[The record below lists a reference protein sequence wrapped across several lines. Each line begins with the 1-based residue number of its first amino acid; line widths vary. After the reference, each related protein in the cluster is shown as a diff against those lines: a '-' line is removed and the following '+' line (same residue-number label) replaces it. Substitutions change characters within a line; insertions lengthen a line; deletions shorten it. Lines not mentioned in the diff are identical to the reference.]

1 MIACINTLAQSEHS
15 SVFKEKLD
23 SIVYST
29 GSKEIYKYDDEGR
42 LIEHYYYID
51 NSITTSD
58 TYSYNGDIQ
67 EKTTI
72 SYSNGEQTYL
82 HRTVRAIGHFDE
94 YGDPLLLEGEQI
106 DYDRNKGY
114 KYENKFDDNWNCILS
129 EEFDYS
135 NGEWIRSSYIK
146 YEYDSEDHKIKE
158 SHYHR
163 ENGVMYLY
171 TESIYE
177 YDNEGRNIKKIFF
190 GYKEGVLSG
199 HSEYCYEYDNEGHV
213 TRERRY
219 EAIDGELHISYE
231 VIRTYIG
238 ELVIKQISNTY
249 TCKDGEDI
257 LEISYVSERDSK
269 GYYLMLNND
278 VYDNKY
284 DRYGDI
290 TESVVSHDG
299 HTVRKAEFS
308 YDSEG
313 NLVVVLYNHSS
324 IPDGYYP
331 YDGQWYKHEKHVIIT
346 NNADEI
352 QSVKV
357 YQYANNK
364 WNLACEGVSS
374 NPKIT
379 IPEYVGGYALHLTP
393 SNYTYNYL
401 GSCHWEITEPSVHGW
416 CCSIGVHTC
425 YDLDGNVIAYNGD
438 DRFDNEYGG
447 YTRLYT
453 SGGTEMRTRV
463 YNQFDEEIL
472 YKQVKLVNGKQTT
485 VYETITD
492 EYYKDF
498 IPIAQTRYK
507 NGQINYRR
515 LKHYDWNVDACTIA
529 GSETKHYK
537 LLSTEMIYADGSSS
551 VTRYYYSNFGP
562 DSPAGLK
569 SIGKSSGTMSI
580 YGVTGA
586 QRQQLQKGMNIINE
600 GGKVRKVIVK

>member
-1 MIACINTLAQSEHS
+1 MAFVYMIACVNTHAQSEPS
-15 SVFKEKLD
+15 PVFKEKLD

-29 GSKEIYKYDDEGR
+29 GSKDIYKYDDEGR

-58 TYSYNGDIQ
+58 TYSYNGDIR

-72 SYSNGEQTYL
+72 GYENGEQTSISRYVQNVNL
-82 HRTVRAIGHFDE
+82 FDE

-106 DYDRNKGY
+106 YYDINKGY

-135 NGEWIRSSYIK
+135 NGEWIRSSYK
-146 YEYDSEDHKIKE
+146 EYEYDSEDHKIKE
-158 SHYHR
+158 SSYDR
-163 ENGVMYLY
+163 KNGVMYLY
-171 TESIYE
+171 TESI
-177 YDNEGRNIKKIFF
+177 
-190 GYKEGVLSG
+190 
-199 HSEYCYEYDNEGHV
+199 YEYDNEGHV

-249 TCKDGEDI
+249 TCKDGKDI
-257 LEISYVSERDSK
+257 LEISYVTERDSK

-299 HTVRKAEFS
+299 HTVRKTEFS

-346 NNADEI
+346 NDAGKV

-357 YQYANNK
+357 YQYTNNK
-364 WNLACEGVSS
+364 WTLACEGVCSD
-374 NPKIT
+374 PKKT
-379 IPEYVGGYALHLTP
+379 IPEYLNGYGLHLTP
-393 SNYTYNYL
+393 SNYTSNYL
-401 GSCHWEITEPSVHGW
+401 GSCHWEITEPSVHVW
-416 CCSIGVHTC
+416 CCSIGFHTC
-425 YDLDGNVIAYNGD
+425 YDLDGNVIAYGGE

-447 YTRLYT
+447 YTRLYA
-453 SGGTEMRTRV
+453 SGGKEMRTRV

-537 LLSTEMIYADGSSS
+537 LLSTEMIYADGSSF
-551 VTRYYYSNFGP
+551 VTRYYYSNLGP

-569 SIGKSSGTMSI
+569 NIGKNSGTMSI

-586 QRQQLQKGMNIINE
+586 QLQQLQKGMNIINE